1 MTIRT
6 VFRHFF
12 LTALVICL
20 ISCEGDEPLD
30 VPGSGQIQL
39 AFSQELI
46 QGGRVQT
53 GPFSI
58 LLSIKNSEGILVHEK
73 KQLNLFKFGEEYLS
87 EPISLSTGNFQLVE
101 FIVLD
106 NNNEAIY
113 ATPLEHSALAY
124 LIDDPL
130 PLNFGISKDQTIKV
144 APQVIDCTDHSPAD
158 FGYNTFSFE
167 IVKTFSFLV
176 GVLAYDN
183 GTENFELTTAHATI
197 TAANDPLFNKDLE
210 AKTNLVSVKDLAG
223 QYVLTVAKQNYLP
236 FQKSFTAAQL
246 KQYLDIPLVV
256 TLLNNSISEGL
267 IAHYPFKQNALD
279 STSNH
284 YNGIVHGAV
293 LTTDRHGKAN
303 SSYYFD
309 GQDDYINVPHT
320 NALNLTSDFTISLW
334 AEVASTQ
341 VPHEGINDIL
351 RKWTGNAEGYPFAI
365 AYLNPLA
372 DDANEDKFIYARY
385 DGQGCSNSP
394 TSYSPTIQNDVFQHI
409 VLVKQGNKLRHYLNG
424 TLIQE
429 ITDNTSCST
438 ANTADMTIG
447 SRGNLV
453 RFFKGKIDDIR
464 IYGRAISTGEVAD
477 LYHE

>member
-267 IAHYPFKQNALD
+267 IAHYPFK
-279 STSNH
+279 
-284 YNGIVHGAV
+284 
-293 LTTDRHGKAN
+293 
-303 SSYYFD
+303 
-309 GQDDYINVPHT
+309 
-320 NALNLTSDFTISLW
+320 
-334 AEVASTQ
+334 
-341 VPHEGINDIL
+341 
-351 RKWTGNAEGYPFAI
+351 RKCA
-365 AYLNPLA
+365 
-372 DDANEDKFIYARY
+372 
-385 DGQGCSNSP
+385 
-394 TSYSPTIQNDVFQHI
+394 
-409 VLVKQGNKLRHYLNG
+409 
-424 TLIQE
+424 
-429 ITDNTSCST
+429 
-438 ANTADMTIG
+438 
-447 SRGNLV
+447 
-453 RFFKGKIDDIR
+453 
-464 IYGRAISTGEVAD
+464 
-477 LYHE
+477 